1 MTKMR
6 WMVLSVV
13 GMLALGG
20 CSGHHHHYGMEGG
33 KSDAYWQKGQQ
44 DMAGLV
50 DRTMKDPAKAAQV
63 KAIVGEIVT
72 ELKAGREQERTAHR
86 QLDADQARDL
96 GRPREHEGRANDRQP
111 AQDHD
116 VEHARARAE
125 QAHAADP
132 RELRQPVLGC
142 RVGLLLQRLAF
153 DLAAHQVAVNRIQF
167 LRLAVHLHAQP
178 ARRLVHQVDRLVRQE
193 PVRHVARGE
202 LCRRLAEAESCLPCG
217 LAARDSPAWLD
228 PRRKKGVIV

>member
-50 DRTMKDPAKAAQV
+50 DRTVKDPAKAAQV

-86 QLDADQARDL
+86 QLYALSANYSATAEEFTKVMDEAHNQRTKTSSKILALRFKMKDLMTAEEWKGLSDQMLSYSSKYQHGSTA
-96 GRPREHEGRANDRQP
+96 PT
-111 AQDHD
+111 
-116 VEHARARAE
+116 
-125 QAHAADP
+125 
-132 RELRQPVLGC
+132 
-142 RVGLLLQRLAF
+142 
-153 DLAAHQVAVNRIQF
+153 
-167 LRLAVHLHAQP
+167 
-178 ARRLVHQVDRLVRQE
+178 
-193 PVRHVARGE
+193 
-202 LCRRLAEAESCLPCG
+202 S
-217 LAARDSPAWLD
+217 SY
-228 PRRKKGVIV
+228 